1 MKKQEYTKPQ
11 IEVITMSVNGSLLMS
26 ISGEGGSVGNGSQWA
41 RRRRGPKH
49 NSGDSYWDEEWDDDE
64 YDKIH

>member
-26 ISGEGGSVGNGSQWA
+26 ISGEGGSVGNGSQWT
-41 RRRRGPKH
+41 RPGGPNH
-49 NSGDSYWDEEWDDDE
+49 NFGDSYWDEEWHGDE
-64 YDKIH
+64 YE